1 MFVYMIRL
9 PAVLVKLYLSIIITF
24 LFCAAF
30 CGVFRAWRGFPDLER
45 FFRLGEV
52 YSLIGSN
59 KKPFKMFLGGS
70 FQAARSTNNPFKGI
84 FDGAFRPNR
93 STKISIVNFLVE

>member
-1 MFVYMIRL
+1 ML
-9 PAVLVKLYLSIIITF
+9 
-24 LFCAAF
+24 LFA
-30 CGVFRAWRGFPDLER
+30 GFSDLER
-45 FFRLGEV
+45 VFRLGEV

-70 FQAARSTNNPFKGI
+70 FQAARSTNNPFKGV
-84 FDGAFRPNR
+84 FDGAFRPDR